1 MRTTYN
7 SIKVS
12 ATLTLPHRLDIIHAY
27 KARGGSIAAVFPIHF
42 PRALLR
48 AFDILAVDVWGPPKV
63 DASHGATH
71 LQPYV
76 CSVARNAL
84 AFLQSGGL
92 DIADILIVPHTCDSL
107 QGVGSVLIDFIS
119 PRQPVIPL
127 YLPRGKRPSDIN
139 FLADELRSVFA
150 RLQSITNRQPSEA
163 ELLECNQREELAD
176 ERLAQ
181 LHQRRTALP
190 FTDFD
195 FYRLIRSREYL
206 PAETF
211 VELAEGSL
219 AQAADIKSGGIP
231 VVLSGIVPEPMT
243 VLEAISELGG
253 VIVADDFACCGRR
266 LYPRGTSDDP
276 FRRMAERIVY
286 APPDSTRGNS
296 IQERLD
302 HLLGLVRS
310 NEAKGVI
317 FYEVKFCEPEL
328 FDLPNLRKGLQEA
341 NIPSLVVEVDINDPL
356 SHQVRTRLE
365 AFLEIL

>member
-1 MRTTYN
+1 
-7 SIKVS
+7 
-12 ATLTLPHRLDIIHAY
+12 LD
-27 KARGGSIAAVFPIHF
+27 
-42 PRALLR
+42 
-48 AFDILAVDVWGPPKV
+48 
-63 DASHGATH
+63 
-71 LQPYV
+71 
-76 CSVARNAL
+76 
-84 AFLQSGGL
+84 
-92 DIADILIVPHTCDSL
+92 
-107 QGVGSVLIDFIS
+107 
-119 PRQPVIPL
+119 
-127 YLPRGKRPSDIN
+127 
-139 FLADELRSVFA
+139 
-150 RLQSITNRQPSEA
+150 
-163 ELLECNQREELAD
+163 CNQREELAD

-219 AQAADIKSGGIP
+219 AQAADIKRGGIP
-231 VVLSGIVPEPMT
+231 VVLSGIVPEPMN
-243 VLEAISELGG
+243 VLESISELGG
-253 VIVADDFACCGRR
+253 RIVADDFACCGRR

-286 APPDSTRGNS
+286 APPDPTRGNS

-341 NIPSLVVEVDINDPL
+341 HIPSLVVEVDINDPL